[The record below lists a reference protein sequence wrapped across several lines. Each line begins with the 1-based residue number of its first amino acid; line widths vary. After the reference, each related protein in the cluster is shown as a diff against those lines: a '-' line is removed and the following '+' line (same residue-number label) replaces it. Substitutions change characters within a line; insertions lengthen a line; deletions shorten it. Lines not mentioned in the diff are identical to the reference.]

1 MGQEKN
7 VEALHF
13 NKAVLHVTS
22 ILSATYTLKKDEL
35 VVRVVATS
43 DDEGTHINIILQP
56 ADQMFGKIITVAVA
70 TIATENVVIK
80 LPDYAAS
87 TIATL
92 TATGDDAILY
102 SDGVEWRVIG
112 GTQT

>member
-1 MGQEKN
+1 MGQERN

-22 ILSATYTLKKDEL
+22 NLSVTYTLKKDEL
-35 VVRVVATS
+35 TVRIVATS
-43 DDEGTHINIILQP
+43 SDGHITIRLQP
-56 ADQMFGKIITVAVA
+56 ADQMAYKIVSVALTTKA
-70 TIATENVVIK
+70 TSDVYVK

-92 TATGDDAILY
+92 DTTGDDVLLY
-102 SDGVEWRVIG
+102 SDGFEWRPIG
-112 GTQT
+112 GTYT